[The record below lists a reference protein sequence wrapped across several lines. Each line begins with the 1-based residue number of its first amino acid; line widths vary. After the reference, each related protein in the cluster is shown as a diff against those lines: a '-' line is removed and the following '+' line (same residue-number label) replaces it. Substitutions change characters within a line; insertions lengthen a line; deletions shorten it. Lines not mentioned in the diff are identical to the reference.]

1 MNVEC
6 QFKRQEYSI
15 KYATKHDVME
25 KSFTQKKPSTR
36 GTWSLVEKRLCC
48 STGIILSRQSNYSTV
63 KPLLARRILKKGGV
77 AMYIFRTSITTKDG
91 TKLYAK
97 DYGKKAFKIWIGRGS
112 EPNKN
117 NK

>member
-1 MNVEC
+1 
-6 QFKRQEYSI
+6 
-15 KYATKHDVME
+15 
-25 KSFTQKKPSTR
+25 
-36 GTWSLVEKRLCC
+36 
-48 STGIILSRQSNYSTV
+48 
-63 KPLLARRILKKGGV
+63 LARRILKKGGV